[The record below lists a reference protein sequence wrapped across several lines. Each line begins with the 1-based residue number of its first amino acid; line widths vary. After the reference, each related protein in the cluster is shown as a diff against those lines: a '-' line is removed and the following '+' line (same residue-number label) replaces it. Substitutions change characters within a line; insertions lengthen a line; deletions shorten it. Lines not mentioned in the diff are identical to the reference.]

1 VRVPASHALGGV
13 GQGFRVAMADFDMSR
28 PAIAAQALGIA
39 EGANGYAL
47 EYARTRTTF
56 GKPIAEHQLIAAM
69 LADGATAIE
78 AGRGLVYRAAAQNDA
93 GVRNTKL
100 ASMAKCFCGDTAMKV
115 TTDAIQVLG
124 GYGYM
129 KDHPLERM
137 FRDAKLT
144 QIFEGTNQIQRMV
157 VARELLAEGER

>member
-1 VRVPASHALGGV
+1 MPDTL
-13 GQGFRVAMADFDMSR
+13 DMLR
-28 PAIAAQALGIA
+28 ETIRRAARDEIAPRA
-39 EGANGYAL
+39 E
-47 EYARTRTTF
+47 
-56 GKPIAEHQLIAAM
+56 
-69 LADGATAIE
+69 
-78 AGRGLVYRAAAQNDA
+78 VYRAAAQADA

-124 GYGYM
+124 GHGYM

-144 QIFEGTNQIQRMV
+144 QIFEGTNQIQRLV
-157 VARELLAEGER
+157 IARELMTEEQR